1 MSKNMNCSIKLI
13 VTLVAISFIDCGHS
27 QVSPLPQN
35 AKGIWQEDNKL
46 DTKKIDWNA
55 QWIWL
60 PQDIESNVLLA
71 RRSFNLSEESSSAIL
86 KITASSKYE
95 LFINGQYINQGPAR
109 SSPHHQS
116 FDILDINSALI
127 KGSNTLAVKVH
138 HQKGKVSYH
147 LKGRAG
153 LLVQLDLE
161 SNNISSQIKSDDSW
175 KVSND
180 PSWDNNAPFIS
191 RFQLF
196 VNDKIDFRNKIKNWN
211 QPNFDDHSWNNARPL
226 KRNSGWPAPQK
237 NETATTFITPW
248 TSLVPRDIPYL
259 VEQDIEATN
268 LIFEDEI
275 RLDRSSKHFELNLDH
290 NSIDDSKKNAKILI
304 YDFGTVI
311 NGMPK
316 INIEGS
322 KGSKIDIYTA
332 PYILNNTFISN
343 TVDSNFHDQIILS
356 GKEDQWQ
363 SMYFKPTRYLAI
375 LINDS
380 IESTKIN
387 SIGIHQIKYP
397 FELKASISTPEA
409 PWIEE
414 LWNASIK
421 TIDVCTT
428 DAFTDNYRERRQYAQ
443 TNYYAALGNYW
454 TYGDTALQRRY
465 LIQIAQEQ
473 QANGLMPAYAPLAKG
488 DFMVILDSNCLWIRS
503 LYNYYLYSGDEQ
515 SVRELLPAA
524 KRLLALLN
532 SFTNEYGMIDSP
544 PYSYWLDHT
553 LNDRRGANL
562 NLNGH
567 YFGALKDFERL
578 LLLLEDKDST
588 SYTLKIQALSS
599 SLQKYLWDE
608 SEQLFADAF
617 IDGKTSSAFSE
628 HGNTMALAE
637 GIATKEQ
644 AEKVISTLLKKD
656 DNNFIKRANGMT
668 MVSPAMSYFLH
679 KGLANYGYEQASLE
693 LLYSKFSKMLSKE
706 SNGTLWEEWWLN
718 GSGRTGEFIG
728 GRTRSD
734 AQTESAFPPDLIAS
748 YVLGLEVTK
757 PGMTEIIISQPKMD
771 LKNINAA
778 IPTPQGILKIE
789 WILKYH
795 KSLNLEVPKNITIKL
810 DLNTFDLDQKEIIY
824 LNKTKLRTKDLQ
836 YLILK
841 SGNHHV
847 SF

>member
-1 MSKNMNCSIKLI
+1 MKLI
-13 VTLVAISFIDCGHS
+13 VTLVAVSFFGYSYS

-35 AKGIWQEDNKL
+35 VKGIWQKDNKL
-46 DTKKIDWNA
+46 DIEKIEWNA

-60 PQDIESNVLLA
+60 PPKVESNVLLA
-71 RRSFNLSEESSSAIL
+71 RRSFTLSELPTNAIL

-95 LFINGQYINQGPAR
+95 LFINGNYINQGPAR
-109 SSPHHQS
+109 SAPHHQS
-116 FDILDINSALI
+116 FDILDIKSALT
-127 KGSNTLAVKVH
+127 KGNNTLAIKVH

-161 SNNISSQIKSDDSW
+161 SGNTSSQIRTDDSW

-180 PSWDNNAPFIS
+180 PSWDDHSPLIS
-191 RFQLF
+191 RFQMF
-196 VNDKIDFRNKIKNWN
+196 VNDRIDFRKNIENWN
-211 QPNFDDHSWNNARPL
+211 QPNFDDSSWGNAFPL

-237 NETATTFITPW
+237 NETATTFIAPW

-259 VEQDIEATN
+259 TEKDLEATN
-268 LIFEDEI
+268 LIFEDAI
-275 RLDRSSKHFELNLDH
+275 SLNSTSKHFELNLDQK
-290 NSIDDSKKNAKILI
+290 SVEKTQKNAKVLV
-304 YDFGTVI
+304 YDFGTII

-316 INIEGS
+316 LNIEGS
-322 KGSKIDIYTA
+322 KGSIIDIYTA

-363 SMYFKPTRYLAI
+363 SMYFKPTRYLTI
-375 LINDS
+375 VINNPT
-380 IESTKIN
+380 ENTKIN
-387 SIGIHQIKYP
+387 SVGIHQIKYP
-397 FELKASISTPEA
+397 FELKGSISTPEA
-409 PWIEE
+409 PWIED

-454 TYGDTALQRRY
+454 TFGDTALQRRY

-473 QANGLMPAYAPLAKG
+473 EANGLMPAYAPLAKD
-488 DFMVILDSNCLWIRS
+488 DFMIILDSNCLWIRS

-515 SVRELLPAA
+515 TVRQLLPSA

-532 SFTNEYGMIDSP
+532 SFTNESGMIDSP

-567 YFGALKDFERL
+567 YLGALKDFSKL
-578 LLLLEDKDST
+578 LKWLEDDESEFYNSKAN
-588 SYTLKIQALSS
+588 LLSS
-599 SLQKYLWDE
+599 SLQKQLWDD
-608 SEQLFADAF
+608 SKQLFADAL
-617 IDGKTSSAFSE
+617 IDGKTSQEFSE
-628 HGNTMALAE
+628 HANAMALSE

-644 AEKVISTLLKKD
+644 AEKIISTLLKKD
-656 DNNFIKRANGMT
+656 DNNFIKRENGMT

-693 LLYSKFSKMLSKE
+693 LLYKKFSKMLSKD
-706 SNGTLWEEWWLN
+706 SNGTLWEEWWLD
-718 GSGRTGEFIG
+718 GTGRTGKFQG

-757 PGMTEIIISQPKMD
+757 PGMKEVLISKPNFSLSKIKAEIPSPLGTISINWKINESSYLNLTVPEGMVVKIDINSLNQTKGIKVNG
-771 LKNINAA
+771 KNLNQNNLIN
-778 IPTPQGILKIE
+778 GLLE
-789 WILKYH
+789 LKYG
-795 KSLNLEVPKNITIKL
+795 EYEIK
-810 DLNTFDLDQKEIIY
+810 F
-824 LNKTKLRTKDLQ
+824 
-836 YLILK
+836 
-841 SGNHHV
+841 
-847 SF
+847 